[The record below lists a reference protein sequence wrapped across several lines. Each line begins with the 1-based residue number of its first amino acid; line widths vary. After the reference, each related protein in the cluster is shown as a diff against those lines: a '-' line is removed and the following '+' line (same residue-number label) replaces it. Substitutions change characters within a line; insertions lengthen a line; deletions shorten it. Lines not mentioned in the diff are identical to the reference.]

1 MVIPKATLKK
11 MNDYIAKGETISSL
25 QKRFPKYPY
34 WEIYWAVN
42 DFSIL
47 GKKRSIS
54 NRLKKLEGQRLT
66 KSEKTKLIK
75 EIRENLD
82 GIYKISKN
90 NGKKLID
97 IGKILSK

>member
-1 MVIPKATLKK
+1 MAIPKATLKK
-11 MNDYIAKGETISSL
+11 MNDYIAKGATISSL
-25 QKRFPKYPY
+25 QKRFPKYSY
-34 WEIYWAVN
+34 WDIYWAVN

-54 NRLKKLEGQRLT
+54 NRLKKLESQRLT
-66 KSEKTKLIK
+66 KADRSQLIR

-97 IGKILSK
+97 IGKIISK